1 MLFFIVNLTLATRRE
16 LFVPVVRHW
25 IPFEV
30 HSLLTDFFPHV
41 AITTNHILGGLN
53 SNTHHSQL
61 WKLGNSRAGCHGD
74 SATVGPLS
82 LACHSSFLAAPS
94 LVEGWFTLKGE
105 SLHHRVTTFMT
116 TSKSN
121 SARRP
126 YLHVPSPCWN
136 ITDQLQSNTSMHP
149 IILD

>member
-1 MLFFIVNLTLATRRE
+1 MLFFNCKFDFSNQKRALC
-16 LFVPVVRHW
+16 VRCS
-25 IPFEV
+25 
-30 HSLLTDFFPHV
+30 SLNSFWGTQSADFFPHV

-105 SLHHRVTTFMT
+105 SLHHRATTFMT